1 MTPHKTREGTTVPLE
16 GSLLLVLVC
25 FLWGANVVSIRI
37 SNQGIPPILAAA
49 LRSAIAAGL
58 IFLYAAK
65 KGEAVS
71 FPRGERRHG
80 MVIGFLFALDFLFLY
95 WGIAFTTASR
105 SIIFLYTHPFFVA
118 IGAHFLLRGDRL
130 TLSKIAGLI
139 LAFCGLLAVFAAR
152 SNDLPS
158 RYWIG
163 DLMEVAAAI
172 FWAATTLYIKK
183 MVQSR
188 SVSHYQTLFAQLFY
202 SIPVLALGS
211 FLFERS
217 CSIDLTMPVVLAFSY
232 QCLLVA
238 FFSYVLWFWMIGK
251 YSVSRLTAF
260 TFLSPLFG
268 VLLGSLVLSEPV
280 NTLVWFGL
288 GLVGAGIYIVNRPVP
303 GKEVVERRAL

>member
-1 MTPHKTREGTTVPLE
+1 MRRAGTAVPLE

-49 LRSAIAAGL
+49 LRSAVGAGL
-58 IFLYAAK
+58 IILYARM
-65 KGEAVS
+65 KGQVVS

-105 SIIFLYTHPFFVA
+105 SIIFLYTHPLFVA
-118 IGAHFLLRGDRL
+118 IGAHFVLKGDLLTASR
-130 TLSKIAGLI
+130 SAGLV

-152 SNDLPS
+152 SDDLPPG
-158 RYWIG
+158 YWIG
-163 DLMEVAAAI
+163 DLMEVAAAV

-188 SVSHYQTLFAQLFY
+188 SVSPYQTLYAQLFY

-217 CSIDLTMPVVLAFSY
+217 FSLNLTAPVLLAFFY
-232 QCLLVA
+232 QCFVVA
-238 FFSYVLWFWMIGK
+238 FFSYILWFWMIGR

-260 TFLSPLFG
+260 TFLSPVFG

-280 NTLVWFGL
+280 NRFVWFGL
-288 GLVGAGIYIVNRPVP
+288 ALVGAGIYIVNRPVQQ
-303 GKEVVERRAL
+303 KDRS